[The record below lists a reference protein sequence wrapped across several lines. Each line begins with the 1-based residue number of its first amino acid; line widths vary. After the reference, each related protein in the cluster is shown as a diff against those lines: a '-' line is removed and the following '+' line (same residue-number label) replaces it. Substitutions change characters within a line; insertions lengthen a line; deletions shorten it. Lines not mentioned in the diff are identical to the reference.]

1 MQTRSTHLLAVVE
14 DDPGLRADLTEFL
27 QLRGFAA
34 RGFDSAEAFFRAWPA
49 VRFDLLL
56 LDVALPGA
64 SGLDIARR
72 VRAHDTAGIVM
83 LTSLDANS
91 DHVTGLGAGADM
103 YLSKNSSLEVIEAA
117 CHGVLRRLESLGA
130 SQAETVPGDV
140 WRMDGRRWRLEAPN
154 GTAVDLTHAESVL
167 LFMLFRSPGEAI
179 PRDQLLA
186 RMGKP
191 DTLSNLRNL
200 DNAVSRIR
208 RKVLQA
214 CGVELPVRPCYGKGY
229 TFTGECEV
237 TG

>member
-1 MQTRSTHLLAVVE
+1 
-14 DDPGLRADLTEFL
+14 
-27 QLRGFAA
+27 
-34 RGFDSAEAFFRAWPA
+34 
-49 VRFDLLL
+49 
-56 LDVALPGA
+56 
-64 SGLDIARR
+64 
-72 VRAHDTAGIVM
+72 
-83 LTSLDANS
+83 
-91 DHVTGLGAGADM
+91 
-103 YLSKNSSLEVIEAA
+103 
-117 CHGVLRRLESLGA
+117 
-130 SQAETVPGDV
+130 
-140 WRMDGRRWRLEAPN
+140 RRWRLEAPN